1 MARTSSEHISGEE
14 VVIREA
20 KVRAEDGGPGR
31 SGHGDK
37 ERASL
42 AHVSRGNARVGSWGV
57 GEGERGREREMGGG
71 RKGRWALSPPLN
83 STHSLIFSI
92 LDILVRPAPDPS
104 RGAGSETRSF
114 FAFHSLF
121 SFVPFPSV
129 TPVTTSPYFSYS
141 YIFHPLMFTSLSLF
155 VSLPT
160 LVLSSSAL
168 TLLLFSSLL
177 SIQFVLYFYFFPL
190 PF

>member
-57 GEGERGREREMGGG
+57 GEGERGRERWGGG
-71 RKGRWALSPPLN
+71 GKGGGPSLRHSTLPIPLSSRFLTFWYDPR
-83 STHSLIFSI
+83 LIH
-92 LDILVRPAPDPS
+92 LGEL
-104 RGAGSETRSF
+104 GAKP
-114 FAFHSLF
+114 
-121 SFVPFPSV
+121 VP
-129 TPVTTSPYFSYS
+129 
-141 YIFHPLMFTSLSLF
+141 
-155 VSLPT
+155 SLP
-160 LVLSSSAL
+160 
-168 TLLLFSSLL
+168 SLL
-177 SIQFVLYFYFFPL
+177 SFLSFRSLQLRQSPPRPISLIPIYFIPL
-190 PF
+190 CLLHCPCL